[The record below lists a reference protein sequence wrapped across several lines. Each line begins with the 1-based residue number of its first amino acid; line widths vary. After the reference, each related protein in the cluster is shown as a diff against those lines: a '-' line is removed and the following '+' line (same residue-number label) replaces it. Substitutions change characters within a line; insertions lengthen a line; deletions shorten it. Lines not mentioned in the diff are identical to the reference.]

1 MDDVSLNPV
10 AVAIPLIAYTRKFS
24 ALIEAGV
31 SLMVCIRFLHETTT
45 DPTMQEA
52 NQFLSRSVEAGATLS
67 QAMAERPEVFSG
79 FYIAFV
85 HAGEIGGVLDE
96 AFVHLADWLEQ
107 ERDAAERL
115 QLRALLAKLRR
126 GLEAGGA
133 SPDARAREAF
143 SRARRM
149 ARIASFCRLFE
160 MMLTAG
166 VSSQLALRT
175 AVEVLE
181 PEIGAVVPDGVEGLT
196 PERWVTEVVARVEE
210 LKPVVASL
218 VGLGEEHA
226 CLDHMLRKAAQFYD
240 AEAAGIL
247 DEAGQLPA

>member
-1 MDDVSLNPV
+1 MSDLPLGPLTV
-10 AVAIPLIAYTRKFS
+10 PLIVYTQKFS

-31 SLMVCIRFLHETTT
+31 SLAACMKLLGETTA
-45 DPTMQEA
+45 DPAMREA
-52 NQFLSRSVEAGATLS
+52 NEFLSQRVEHGETLS
-67 QAMAERPEVFSG
+67 KAMGERPEVFSS

-115 QLRALLAKLRR
+115 QLRTLLAKLRR
-126 GLEAGGA
+126 GLDSGGA
-133 SPDARAREAF
+133 SPDARAQAAF
-143 SRARRM
+143 RRARRM

-160 MMLTAG
+160 MLLVAG
-166 VSSQLALRT
+166 VPSRLALRT
-175 AVEVLE
+175 AGEVLE
-181 PEIGAVVPDGVEGLT
+181 PEITAVIPDGVEGVT
-196 PERWVTEVVARVEE
+196 PERWVADVVGRVED

-218 VGLGEEHA
+218 VGVGEEHA

-247 DEAGQLPA
+247 HEAGQVAG

>member
-1 MDDVSLNPV
+1 MDEPVPLTPV
-10 AVAIPLIAYTRKFS
+10 AVPLIVYTRKFC

-31 SLMVCIRFLHETTT
+31 SLMVCMKFLRETTT
-45 DPTMQEA
+45 DPTMREA
-52 NQFLSRSVEAGATLS
+52 NEFLTRSVEAGATLS
-67 QAMAERPEVFSG
+67 QAMADRPAVFSR

-115 QLRALLAKLRR
+115 HLRALLAKLRR

-133 SPDARAREAF
+133 SPDARARDAF

-166 VSSQLALRT
+166 VPSHLALRT
-175 AVEVLE
+175 AGEVLE

-196 PERWVTEVVARVEE
+196 PERWVTEVVERVEE
-210 LKPVVASL
+210 FMPVVASL
-218 VGLGEEHA
+218 VGVGEEQA

-247 DEAGQLPA
+247 HEAAQVPS